1 MHTARMRSRRRTPSL
16 GAPPRSC
23 GLLLPA
29 RVVAGFAASLA
40 LLGVLQES
48 CGAQA
53 KPSEFQ
59 VKAVYLF
66 NFSRFVAWPAQPA
79 AAPPGPFSICVLGKD
94 PFGSV
99 LDATLA
105 GETVSGKTVVA
116 RRLTVAQ
123 EAAGCR
129 VVFISSSE
137 ESRLKDVLAA
147 LEKSSALTVSDIER
161 FAQRGGMIQ
170 FVLQGDKVRFEVN
183 LASAS
188 EAGLTLSSDLLKVAV
203 AVRKNAPPRG

>member
-1 MHTARMRSRRRTPSL
+1 MRSSL
-16 GAPPRSC
+16 
-23 GLLLPA
+23 

-40 LLGVLQES
+40 LLGVVPQS
-48 CGAQA
+48 CRAQA

-66 NFSRFVAWPAQPA
+66 NFSRFVAWPAQPSGSSSVF
-79 AAPPGPFSICVLGKD
+79 PICVLGKD
-94 PFGSV
+94 PFGAI

-105 GETVSGKTVVA
+105 GETVAGKTVVA
-116 RRLTVAQ
+116 RRLTLAQ

-129 VVFISSSE
+129 VVFISTSE

-147 LEKSSALTVSDIER
+147 LDKSSVLTVSDIER

-170 FVLQGDKVRFEVN
+170 FVLQGDRVRFEVN
-183 LASAS
+183 PASAA

-203 AVRKNAPPRG
+203 AVRKNAPPGG